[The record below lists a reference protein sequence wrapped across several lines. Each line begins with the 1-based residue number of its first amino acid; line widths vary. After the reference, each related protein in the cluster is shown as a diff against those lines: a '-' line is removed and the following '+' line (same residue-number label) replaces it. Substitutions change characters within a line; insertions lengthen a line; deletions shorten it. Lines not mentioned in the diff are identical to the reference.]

1 MPALRLPRESR
12 PASGS
17 EPLPLFFR
25 TLAIEFQESFEARN
39 PGAFEAFC
47 AGHGV
52 RGGLLRIP
60 YFWHWVEPNPRHE
73 NTNARQRRADA
84 RSRRILTG

>member
-60 YFWHWVEPNPRHE
+60 KFLALGRAEPAPRE
-73 NTNARQRRADA
+73 YERASA
-84 RSRRILTG
+84 TG